1 MPLSEVNRWKKK
13 RQRKKEKEQRND
25 LQNYSERVRNT
36 AVLLFCLKKEKRK
49 NLKRGHNKALLRIK
63 KWEVGWWFSQ
73 HLRIWFFFLF
83 TNECG
88 KGVDTLQ
95 EKQDE
100 KKKRQVLSE
109 KIKKDAGHHTLKYV
123 IPEARRRD
131 CKNLSF
137 TFAT

>member
-83 TNECG
+83 TTECC
-88 KGVDTLQ
+88 KGVRHVTRKIRR
-95 EKQDE
+95 EKEAPSIIRENQKRCWPPHLEICYSRD
-100 KKKRQVLSE
+100 KKTRL
-109 KIKKDAGHHTLKYV
+109 
-123 IPEARRRD
+123 
-131 CKNLSF
+131 
-137 TFAT
+137 

>member
-36 AVLLFCLKKEKRK
+36 VLLFCLKKEKRK
-49 NLKRGHNKALLRIK
+49 NLKNGHNKALLRIR

-83 TNECG
+83 TTECC
-88 KGVDTLQ
+88 KGVRHVTRKIRR
-95 EKQDE
+95 EKEAPSIIRENQKRCWPPYLE
-100 KKKRQVLSE
+100 ICYSRGKKTRL
-109 KIKKDAGHHTLKYV
+109 
-123 IPEARRRD
+123 
-131 CKNLSF
+131 
-137 TFAT
+137 